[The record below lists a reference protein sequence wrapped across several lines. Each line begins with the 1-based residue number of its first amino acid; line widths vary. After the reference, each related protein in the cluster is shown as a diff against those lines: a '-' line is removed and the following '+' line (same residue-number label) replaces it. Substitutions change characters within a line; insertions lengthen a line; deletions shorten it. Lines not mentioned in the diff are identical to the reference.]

1 MNGRKTLSLVGFLRY
16 QFAAARATR
25 SFRAVPAI
33 CIALLLSGAGYSQ
46 TLTIGRLPPSSDY
59 SFSQNS
65 LNGFVAVLDY
75 GNPSEFDGLL
85 ESVTFRW
92 SNAPCP
98 AAVSIGT
105 YREEDLSH
113 GFARISLVAERGPF
127 DVTSLTQTVTLAQP
141 IPVLLGDRIA
151 IRNATTCG
159 APTGLS
165 NTTTPLASVLGGS
178 SFPLGFSF
186 GRPIQ
191 SIPIQVAVRGIGTVN
206 ASVIPVVI
214 SATGQNSS
222 VFRTSL
228 QLYNPAGSS
237 AAAIGRLVFWGDTG
251 QPIGIPLSSAAS
263 LAYSIAPGKI
273 LSIPDLLAA
282 VGLSGLFSVD
292 VIVDSGPSPVGV
304 ARIFNDQG
312 DAGTA
317 GFTEDLL
324 NESSSLGAG
333 DTGVLIAPADAV
345 NFRFNVGIRTLAAA
359 KYTVTIR
366 DSSGNVRATRDSGR
380 SSEFISQDP
389 ASHFPDFCCGVPI
402 GASDTITI
410 EVKSGRVFLYG
421 ATADNRTNDSS
432 FQLARR
438 VSSLQPTPN

>member
-1 MNGRKTLSLVGFLRY
+1 
-16 QFAAARATR
+16 
-25 SFRAVPAI
+25 
-33 CIALLLSGAGYSQ
+33 
-46 TLTIGRLPPSSDY
+46 
-59 SFSQNS
+59 
-65 LNGFVAVLDY
+65 
-75 GNPSEFDGLL
+75 
-85 ESVTFRW
+85 
-92 SNAPCP
+92 
-98 AAVSIGT
+98 
-105 YREEDLSH
+105 
-113 GFARISLVAERGPF
+113 
-127 DVTSLTQTVTLAQP
+127 
-141 IPVLLGDRIA
+141 
-151 IRNATTCG
+151 
-159 APTGLS
+159 LS
-165 NTTTPLASVLGGS
+165 NTTTSVASVLGGS

-186 GRPIQ
+186 GRPIT
-191 SIPIQVAVRGIGTVN
+191 SIPIHVAVQGIGTIN

-214 SATGQNSS
+214 SATGQNASF
-222 VFRTSL
+222 FRTSL

-237 AAAIGRLVFWGDTG
+237 APAIGRLVFWGDHG
-251 QPIGIPLSSAAS
+251 QPLGAPLSSAAS
-263 LAYSIAPGKI
+263 LAYSIAPGTI

-333 DTGVLIAPADAV
+333 DTGVLIAPADPV

-359 KYTVTIR
+359 TYTVTIR
-366 DSSGNVRATRDSGR
+366 DSAGNVRAIRDSSR

-410 EVKSGRVFLYG
+410 EVKRGRVFLYG

-438 VSSLQPTPN
+438 VSSLRPTPIRSGYIMRTGDRTARLIESRSQHRGTRGRPEPRPSRLRLQASLRCPPRPGDSGELIPLTFRDDARPRQGASLSRSAFCETVYGQHAVALGTEKLSGENDDRGRDRTRPRTRGGIS